1 MMKCPICRLPLSDDG
16 YHVDGDRAWNEHECE
31 YTVRENG
38 KTHPPLTPPSQK
50 VLDDEF
56 YQELQEKELE
66 LNTKIARLQ
75 KKLKKLTNERSVITG
90 TMSIR
95 ELKVIK
101 PVASIEEEVG
111 RCIKWC
117 ACVRCKAYRMKVAE
131 KEQETSYEKI
141 IDAISSN

>member
-1 MMKCPICRLPLSDDG
+1 MKCPICRLPLTDDG
-16 YHVDGDRAWNEHECE
+16 YHVNGDEAWNEYECE

-38 KTHPPLTPPSQK
+38 KTHPPLTSPPQK

-56 YQELQEKELE
+56 YQELQEKELV
-66 LNTKIARLQ
+66 LDAKIARLR
-75 KKLKKLTNERSVITG
+75 KKLEKLTNERSIITG

-101 PVASIEEEVG
+101 PVASIKEEVG

-117 ACVRCKAYRMKVAE
+117 ACVRCKAYRMKLAE
-131 KEQETSYEKI
+131 KEQEASYGKI
-141 IDAISSN
+141 IEAISSN